1 MSSVSSFGVPS
12 FGSRTFPRGRRAT
25 RSLAGVAA
33 LVTAVALLLL
43 PGTVLPVSTSTS
55 GMGVLFAPGIAHA
68 QEAASTGGA
77 APSGGF
83 VKDLPSE
90 VPDAP
95 PPPIVRPDSD
105 FLSLATRAGGTMFWL
120 LMIMGL
126 LGIVITI
133 ERLLTLG
140 RGNVDVSRFM
150 GEVSRGLQ
158 AQGVSGALEVCSR
171 SKGPV
176 SSVVQYGLARAS
188 RGVEGVEKAV
198 STASLSQLVSARR
211 GLGVLNFFAQT
222 APLIGFVSTF
232 MGILNAFNA
241 AIDSNRV
248 MAAQAIG
255 GLAEAVV
262 PTVGGLAVA
271 IVANVCINIVS
282 ARIDRL
288 SVQLEEA
295 GDELADALH
304 TSRGNLKGR
313 TA

>member
-1 MSSVSSFGVPS
+1 MVSMKSFRVWM
-12 FGSRTFPRGRRAT
+12 TTTAIAT
-25 RSLAGVAA
+25 ALSIPGFAPLPTGCLPGDGPVVAGWMLGVA
-33 LVTAVALLLL
+33 
-43 PGTVLPVSTSTS
+43 PVS
-55 GMGVLFAPGIAHA
+55 A
-68 QEAASTGGA
+68 QEGGTAATGG
-77 APSGGF
+77 GGF
-83 VKDLPSE
+83 VKELPNE

-95 PPPIVRPDSD
+95 PPPIARPEGD

-120 LMIMGL
+120 LMVMGGL
-126 LGIVITI
+126 AIVIAL
-133 ERLLTLG
+133 ERVLSLG

-158 AQGVSGALEVCSR
+158 SKGLSGALEVCSR
-171 SKGPV
+171 STGPV
-176 SSVVQYGLARAS
+176 SAVVQYGLARAS
-188 RGVEGVEKAV
+188 RGAEGVEKAV
-198 STASLSQLVSARR
+198 STASLSQLVRARR
-211 GLGVLNFFAQT
+211 GLGVLNFLGQT
-222 APLIGFVSTF
+222 APLIGFISTF
-232 MGILNAFNA
+232 MGMLNAFNA

-248 MAAQAIG
+248 VAAQAIG
-255 GLAEAVV
+255 GLSEAVV

-304 TSRGNLKGR
+304 SAQGALKGR